1 MNGLFRIVFDFSI
14 VRRAIIFNYGWA
26 IHVSP
31 KDHLDSIRR
40 DGLIANRDAGIPDD
54 LQGLVPQPK
63 VLCMHPLGAKLCPPP
78 VCNTIEYRPEI
89 EMITLAV
96 GWEDI
101 PQRVHLDWSNAW
113 PYQAQK
119 IRDNYRVAVDEI
131 VRLLL
136 VDQGSF
142 VSYDK
147 IPPEKLRVLCE
158 GCQPTNPLSWPA
170 LLSATKIATYPK

>member
-31 KDHLDSIRR
+31 KDHLDSIRK

-119 IRDNYRVAVDEI
+119 IRDIRAYVAAVQAMVANETASSISAEKMAAWSEWALAQADRIDPARSARFIDTFDEK
-131 VRLLL
+131 
-136 VDQGSF
+136 D
-142 VSYDK
+142 DA
-147 IPPEKLRVLCE
+147 
-158 GCQPTNPLSWPA
+158 N
-170 LLSATKIATYPK
+170 